1 MLVLYLT
8 AKIINR
14 FVYFQKSMTHT
25 QANEEFASTH
35 MTLRS
40 RRVGLTTCT
49 WKALKILSYV
59 IVIATFLF
67 FKIKSLKDVH
77 LATVRPSLGGI
88 RPKRELYQRRR

>member
-1 MLVLYLT
+1 
-8 AKIINR
+8 
-14 FVYFQKSMTHT
+14 MTHT

>member
-14 FVYFQKSMTHT
+14 FVYFQKSMTRHT
-25 QANEEFASTH
+25 QTNEEFVSTH

-49 WKALKILSYV
+49 WKGAKIL
-59 IVIATFLF
+59 
-67 FKIKSLKDVH
+67 
-77 LATVRPSLGGI
+77 P
-88 RPKRELYQRRR
+88 

>member
-14 FVYFQKSMTHT
+14 FVYFQKRMTHHT

-49 WKALKILSYV
+49 WKAPKILS
-59 IVIATFLF
+59 
-67 FKIKSLKDVH
+67 
-77 LATVRPSLGGI
+77 
-88 RPKRELYQRRR
+88 